1 MFEHSNSTG
10 CDFVT
15 YELDADHFDLYPGDM
30 LSPGSELGIDVRA
43 GTIVYLESW
52 GHVATVYYNRM
63 NHSYLTNDTSCQA
76 SDSEVQVAKIRC
88 GLCLTAL
95 NRLSNIRPGFT
106 HNKSKKVLS
115 GL

>member
-1 MFEHSNSTG
+1 MFEHSDSTG

-52 GHVATVYYNRM
+52 GHVATVYYNPM
-63 NHSYLTNDTSCQA
+63 NHSYLTMIHLARPQIQKSRLPK
-76 SDSEVQVAKIRC
+76 SDVAY
-88 GLCLTAL
+88 A
-95 NRLSNIRPGFT
+95 
-106 HNKSKKVLS
+106 
-115 GL
+115 